1 MVGKLV
7 DVEWV
12 VVRFSV
18 GFVGTVVQVKGQV
31 QKVRTKLVSQCSYFQ
46 SEIVKHSGEF
56 CGEIP
61 KCLRRFYSRA

>member
-12 VVRFSV
+12 IVRFSV

-31 QKVRTKLVSQCSYFQ
+31 QEVRTKLVSQCSYFQ

-56 CGEIP
+56 FSFPI
-61 KCLRRFYSRA
+61 A

>member
-7 DVEWV
+7 DVERV

-18 GFVGTVVQVKGQV
+18 GFVGAVIQVKGQV
-31 QKVRTKLVSQCSYFQ
+31 QEVRAKLVSQCSYFQ

-56 CGEIP
+56 FSFPI
-61 KCLRRFYSRA
+61 A